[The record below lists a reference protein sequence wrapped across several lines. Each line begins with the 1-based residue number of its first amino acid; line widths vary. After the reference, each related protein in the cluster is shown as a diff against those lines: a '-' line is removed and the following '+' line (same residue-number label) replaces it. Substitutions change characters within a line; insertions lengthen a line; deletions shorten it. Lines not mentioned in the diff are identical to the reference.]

1 MKIVFYVL
9 ALWALVVSPSHGI
22 DDGLIPDG
30 QVKTAQQLIETAL
43 DSDLAFTIVESLTTE
58 VGPRLAGS
66 EAEARARKWG
76 AELGAVLDAN
86 VDWFLK
92 SVTGLQR
99 IMIAGKP
106 MFPAMRRAVGKLGY
120 SRTERHEITRS
131 CAKVATLLF
140 MMDSFEDDDEAEG
153 QAA

>member
-1 MKIVFYVL
+1 MSNTKKIHANDILELLVDEGFITKNEIAN
-9 ALWALVVSPSHGI
+9 ALGCSVATVKSRLQELRKDKHPIIHNNN
-22 DDGLIPDG
+22 GLKA
-30 QVKTAQQLIETAL
+30 VT
-43 DSDLAFTIVESLTTE
+43 
-58 VGPRLAGS
+58 
-66 EAEARARKWG
+66 RKMVDENP
-76 AELGAVLDAN
+76 ELGAVLDAN